1 MELTAR
7 AERARRDSVLTVAR
21 RWLRALGSSP
31 DPRQSASSQLS
42 RAPIVLAALDLTA
55 SDALVTALRTAAGR
69 VLQTESWARLACVT
83 VLKTSRVAIDATL
96 DEQGRNVHVQRLV
109 ELKHWARPLGIAG
122 DRITYHVLEA
132 PDPAS
137 ALIEFAHSN
146 QVDQIVIGSRG
157 SSTLRRYLGSVSS
170 EVVARAECT
179 VTVVKAADRLEAA
192 GGADS
197 DSLPEEGSR
206 PSDGMPPG
214 PHR

>member
-1 MELTAR
+1 MTAR
-7 AERARRDSVLTVAR
+7 AERARRDGVPAVAR

-31 DPRQSASSQLS
+31 DPGQSASSQLA

-55 SDALVTALRTAAGR
+55 SDALVDALRTTVRR
-69 VLQTESWARLACVT
+69 VLQTEPGGRLACVT
-83 VLKTSRVAIDATL
+83 VLKTSRIAMDATL
-96 DEQGRNVHVQRLV
+96 DEQGRSVHVKRLV
-109 ELKHWARPLGIAG
+109 ELKHWARALEIAP

-137 ALIEFAHSN
+137 AIVEFACSN

-179 VTVVKAADRLEAA
+179 TTVVKAPERIRSSA
-192 GGADS
+192 GIPSGS
-197 DSLPEEGSR
+197 DP
-206 PSDGMPPG
+206 
-214 PHR
+214 